1 MSEYNSKRGNETYK
15 TTHTHKSNTKIK
27 EKSNK
32 GKGSKKNNH
41 TKLKKVIKVC
51 VIAIVSL
58 IIIAI
63 GVIAGAFFGLF
74 GNDFKI
80 SKDDLTLS
88 SVNATAYD
96 KDGNLIAELSKDEK
110 RKVITIDEMNK
121 YLPKAFVAI
130 EDERFYEHHGVDL
143 KRTTAATVNYI
154 FKGGSSS
161 FGGSTITQQLVKNLT
176 QDKDRAGIAGILR
189 KVKEMSKAYQV
200 EQMLTKEQ
208 ILELYLNLIGLG
220 GQAYGV
226 ETSSQ
231 LYFSKSAKELSL
243 AECAYLAGIN
253 NSPSLYKP
261 FSDSQEQKD
270 KITKRT
276 QTVLAKMHELGY
288 IESDEEYNNAMKE
301 VENGL
306 EFKKGNINSNSG
318 HSYHTIA
325 ALQQAKQDLMKKNG
339 WSAEM
344 AEIQLYTKGYKIYTT
359 QDSTV
364 QTTMEEE
371 FKKDKYIVKS
381 RKNKDEDTGEYK
393 HSQAAMVIINHTT
406 GQVVGTVGGLGD
418 DAFTYGLNRAT
429 QSKRQTGSSMKPLAV
444 IAPAVEEKIITAATV
459 YDDCE
464 TSFGNYKPK
473 NYYSGYKGIS
483 TVRDAIEISQN
494 IIPLKIMA
502 ELTPQKSI
510 GYLKKMGISS
520 MVTSQDN
527 KSANDENL
535 SMALGGLTN
544 GVSPLEMA
552 AAYATIANGGEY
564 IEPIFYTKIE
574 DKSGNVVIEKE
585 QKKER
590 VLSEQAAYVTK
601 SILNQPVVGSKG
613 TATYCAISGMD
624 VCAKTGTTNDDYDRW
639 LCEFTPYYTAA
650 TWYGY
655 DDQEEVHYS
664 SGNPAGKIS
673 AAVFKEIHKGLEG
686 KSFKEPTGIVT
697 ATICKDTGL
706 LPSAGCTNT
715 ITEIFIKGTVPT
727 DTCTVGTVIQI
738 CKETNKIATEFCPE
752 KETKRFG
759 GIPEKESK
767 YNGKLWNSNI
777 SGLTST
783 PKETCDLHISPTN
796 TTENN
801 TTIETP
807 QTKGVSIPNVIGET
821 FASAKSKLEE
831 LKLKVEIKY
840 DSDENKEDGIV
851 LKQSIKSGTT
861 VDENSKIILTVNKK
875 SSSSINTT
883 NNTTTGNITVDD
895 SND

>member
-1 MSEYNSKRGNETYK
+1 MSEYNSKRENEK
-15 TTHTHKSNTKIK
+15 NRTHTHEANKKIK
-27 EKSNK
+27 EKNNK
-32 GKGSKKNNH
+32 VKGNKKNNH
-41 TKLKKVIKVC
+41 TKAKKVIKVC
-51 VIAIVSL
+51 VIALLAL
-58 IIIAI
+58 IIISI

-74 GNDFKI
+74 GDDFKI

-176 QDKDRAGIAGILR
+176 QDKDRSGIAGILR

-226 ETSSQ
+226 ETASQ
-231 LYFSKSAKELSL
+231 LYFNKSANELSL

-261 FSDSQEQKD
+261 FSDSQDQKD
-270 KITKRT
+270 KIIKRT
-276 QTVLAKMHELGY
+276 QTVLTKMHELGY
-288 IESDEEYNNAMKE
+288 IDSDEEYNNAMKE

-306 EFKKGNINSNSG
+306 AFKKGNINSNSG

-325 ALQQAKQDLMKKNG
+325 ALQQAKQDLMEKNG

-364 QTTMEEE
+364 QSAMENE

-393 HSQAAMVIINHTT
+393 HSQAAMVIIDHTT

-444 IAPAVEEKIITAATV
+444 IAPAVEEKIITPATV

-473 NYYSGYKGIS
+473 NYYSGYKGLS

-510 GYLKKMGISS
+510 EYLKKMGISS
-520 MVTSQDN
+520 MVTSQDS

-535 SMALGGLTN
+535 SMALGGLTK

-574 DKSGNVVIEKE
+574 DKSGNIVIEKE

-590 VLSEQAAYVTK
+590 VLSEQAAYITK
-601 SILNQPVVGSKG
+601 SILNQPVVGNKG

-655 DDQEEVHYS
+655 DDQETVHY

-673 AAVFKEIHKGLEG
+673 SAIFKEIHKNLEG

-706 LPSAGCTNT
+706 LPAAGCTNT
-715 ITEIFIKGTVPT
+715 VTDIFIKGTVPT
-727 DTCTVGTVIQI
+727 DTCSSGTVIEI

-752 KETKRFG
+752 KESRRFG
-759 GIPEKESK
+759 GLPEKESK

-777 SGLTST
+777 SGSASA
-783 PKETCDLHISPTN
+783 PKETCNVHTSPTN
-796 TTENN
+796 TVENN
-801 TTIETP
+801 TTVETP
-807 QTKGVSIPNVIGET
+807 QTSGVSVPNVIGESVT
-821 FASAKSKLEE
+821 SAKSKLEG

-840 DSDENKEDGIV
+840 DSDANKEDGVV

-875 SSSSINTT
+875 NNTTGGNTT
-883 NNTTTGNITVDD
+883 NNTDTGNTTVDGTE
-895 SND
+895 N

>member
-1 MSEYNSKRGNETYK
+1 MSEYNNKR
-15 TTHTHKSNTKIK
+15 SNRTSHSNSHSAS
-27 EKSNK
+27 EKVRNK
-32 GKGSKKNNH
+32 NMKNKKN
-41 TKLKKVIKVC
+41 KKVSKHPKFKKVMKVC
-51 VIAIVSL
+51 IIALVAL
-58 IIIAI
+58 IIITI

-74 GNDFKI
+74 GDDFKI
-80 SKDDLTLS
+80 SKDDLTLNN
-88 SVNATAYD
+88 VNATVYD

-110 RKVITIDEMNK
+110 RKVISMDEMNK

-143 KRTTAATVNYI
+143 KRTSAATVNYI

-176 QDKDRAGIAGILR
+176 QDKDRSGIAGILR

-226 ETSSQ
+226 ETASQ
-231 LYFSKSAKELSL
+231 LYFSKSANELSL

-261 FSDSQEQKD
+261 FSDNQDQKD
-270 KITKRT
+270 KIIKRT
-276 QTVLAKMHELGY
+276 QTVLTKMHELGY
-288 IESDEEYNNAMKE
+288 IDSDEEYNNAMKE

-306 EFKKGNINSNSG
+306 AFKKGNINSNSG

-325 ALQQAKQDLMKKNG
+325 ALQQAKQDLMEKNG

-359 QDSTV
+359 QDSAV
-364 QTTMEEE
+364 QNVMEEE

-381 RKNKDEDTGEYK
+381 KKSKDEDTGEYK
-393 HSQAAMVIINHTT
+393 HSQAAMVVIDHTT
-406 GQVVGTVGGLGD
+406 GKVVGTVGGLGD

-444 IAPAVEEKIITAATV
+444 IAPAIEEKIITAATV

-473 NYYSGYKGIS
+473 NYYSGYKGLS

-510 GYLKKMGISS
+510 EYLKKMGISS
-520 MVTSQDN
+520 MVTSQDS

-564 IEPIFYTKIE
+564 IEPIFYTKVE
-574 DKSGNVVIEKE
+574 DKSGNTVIEKE

-601 SILNQPVVGSKG
+601 SILNQPVIGSKG

-655 DDQEEVHYS
+655 DDQEEVHF

-673 AAVFKEIHKGLEG
+673 AAVFKEIHKGLES

-706 LPSAGCTNT
+706 LPSAGCSNT
-715 ITEIFIKGTVPT
+715 VTDIFIKGTVPT
-727 DTCTVGTVIQI
+727 DTCTAGTAIEI

-752 KETKRFG
+752 KETRRFG

-767 YNGKLWNSNI
+767 YNGKLWNSNL
-777 SGLTST
+777 SGSASAPKDTCNVHTSPAT
-783 PKETCDLHISPTN
+783 SETN
-796 TTENN
+796 TTV
-801 TTIETP
+801 ETP
-807 QTKGVSIPNVIGET
+807 QNKGIEVPNVIGESS
-821 FASAKSKLEE
+821 ASAKSKLEG

-840 DSDENKEDGIV
+840 DSDSSKEDGIV

-861 VDENSKIILTVNKK
+861 VDEGSKIIITVNKK
-875 SSSSINTT
+875 SNSTDNKIDNE
-883 NNTTTGNITVDD
+883 NNTIDDTTGGTGN
-895 SND
+895 

>member
-1 MSEYNSKRGNETYK
+1 MSEYNNKRSNRASHSNSHTASEKVKSKNIK
-15 TTHTHKSNTKIK
+15 NKK
-27 EKSNK
+27 EKK
-32 GKGSKKNNH
+32 VSKHPKF
-41 TKLKKVIKVC
+41 KKVMKVC
-51 VIAIVSL
+51 IIALVAL

-74 GNDFKI
+74 GDDFKI
-80 SKDDLTLS
+80 SKDDLTLNN
-88 SVNATAYD
+88 VNATVYD

-110 RKVITIDEMNK
+110 RKVISMDEMNK
-121 YLPKAFVAI
+121 YLPKAFIAI

-143 KRTTAATVNYI
+143 KRTSAATVNYI

-176 QDKDRAGIAGILR
+176 QDKDRSGIAGILR

-226 ETSSQ
+226 ETASQ
-231 LYFSKSAKELSL
+231 LYFSKSANELSL

-261 FSDSQEQKD
+261 FSDNQDQKD
-270 KITKRT
+270 KIIKRT
-276 QTVLAKMHELGY
+276 QTVLTKMHELGY
-288 IESDEEYNNAMKE
+288 IDSDEEYNNAMKE

-306 EFKKGNINSNSG
+306 AFKKGNINSNSG

-325 ALQQAKQDLMKKNG
+325 ALQQAKQDLMEKNG

-359 QDSTV
+359 QDSAV
-364 QTTMEEE
+364 QNVMEEE

-381 RKNKDEDTGEYK
+381 KKSKDEDTGEYK
-393 HSQAAMVIINHTT
+393 HSQAAMVVIDHTT
-406 GQVVGTVGGLGD
+406 GKVVGTVGGLGD

-444 IAPAVEEKIITAATV
+444 IAPAIEEKIITAATV

-473 NYYSGYKGIS
+473 NYYSGYKGLS

-510 GYLKKMGISS
+510 EYLKKMGISS
-520 MVTSQDN
+520 MVTSQDS

-564 IEPIFYTKIE
+564 IEPIFYTKVE
-574 DKSGNVVIEKE
+574 DKSGNTVIEKE

-601 SILNQPVVGSKG
+601 SILNQPVIGSKG

-655 DDQEEVHYS
+655 DDQEEVHF

-673 AAVFKEIHKGLEG
+673 AAVFKEIHKGLES

-706 LPSAGCTNT
+706 LPSAGCSNT
-715 ITEIFIKGTVPT
+715 VTDIFIKGTVPT
-727 DTCTVGTVIQI
+727 DTCTAGTAIEI

-752 KETKRFG
+752 KETRRFG

-767 YNGKLWNSNI
+767 YNGKLWNSNL
-777 SGLTST
+777 SGSASAPKDTCNVHTSPAT
-783 PKETCDLHISPTN
+783 SETN
-796 TTENN
+796 TTV
-801 TTIETP
+801 ETP
-807 QTKGVSIPNVIGET
+807 QNKGIEVPNVIGESS
-821 FASAKSKLEE
+821 ASAKSKLEG

-840 DSDENKEDGIV
+840 DSDSSKEDGIV

-861 VDENSKIILTVNKK
+861 VDEGSKIIITVNKK
-875 SSSSINTT
+875 SNSTDNKIDNE
-883 NNTTTGNITVDD
+883 NNTIDDTTGGTGN
-895 SND
+895 

>member
-1 MSEYNSKRGNETYK
+1 MSEYNNKRSNRASHSNSHTASEKVKSK
-15 TTHTHKSNTKIK
+15 NTKNK
-27 EKSNK
+27 K
-32 GKGSKKNNH
+32 GKKVSKHPKF
-41 TKLKKVIKVC
+41 KKVMKIC
-51 VIAIVSL
+51 IIALVAL

-74 GNDFKI
+74 GDDFKI
-80 SKDDLTLS
+80 SKDDLTLNN
-88 SVNATAYD
+88 VNATVYD

-110 RKVITIDEMNK
+110 RKVISMDEMNK

-143 KRTTAATVNYI
+143 KRTSAATVNYI

-176 QDKDRAGIAGILR
+176 QDKDRSGIAGILR

-226 ETSSQ
+226 ETASQ
-231 LYFSKSAKELSL
+231 LYFSKSANELSL

-261 FSDSQEQKD
+261 FSDNQDQKD
-270 KITKRT
+270 KIIKRT
-276 QTVLAKMHELGY
+276 QTVLTKMHELGY
-288 IESDEEYNNAMKE
+288 IDSDEEYNNAMKE

-306 EFKKGNINSNSG
+306 AFKKGNINSNSG

-325 ALQQAKQDLMKKNG
+325 ALQQAKQDLMEKNG

-359 QDSTV
+359 QDSAV
-364 QTTMEEE
+364 QSVMEEE

-381 RKNKDEDTGEYK
+381 KKSKDEDTGEYK
-393 HSQAAMVIINHTT
+393 HSQAAMVIIDHTT
-406 GQVVGTVGGLGD
+406 GKVVGTVGGLGD

-444 IAPAVEEKIITAATV
+444 IAPAIEEKIITAATV

-473 NYYSGYKGIS
+473 NYYSGYKGLS

-510 GYLKKMGISS
+510 EYLKKMGISS

-564 IEPIFYTKIE
+564 IEPIFYTKVE
-574 DKSGNVVIEKE
+574 DKSGNTVIEKE

-601 SILNQPVVGSKG
+601 SILNQPVTGSKG

-655 DDQEEVHYS
+655 DDQEEVHF

-673 AAVFKEIHKGLEG
+673 AAVFKEIHKGLES

-706 LPSAGCTNT
+706 LPSAGCSNT
-715 ITEIFIKGTVPT
+715 VTDIFIKGTVPT
-727 DTCTVGTVIQI
+727 DTCTAGTAIEI
-738 CKETNKIATEFCPE
+738 CKETNMIATEFCPE
-752 KETKRFG
+752 KEQRRFG

-767 YNGKLWNSNI
+767 YNGKLWNSNL
-777 SGLTST
+777 SGSASA
-783 PKETCDLHISPTN
+783 PKETCNVHTSPAISETN
-796 TTENN
+796 TTV
-801 TTIETP
+801 ETP
-807 QTKGVSIPNVIGET
+807 QNKGIEVPSVIGET
-821 FASAKSKLEE
+821 LSSAKSKLEG

-840 DSDENKEDGIV
+840 DSDSSKEDGVV

-861 VDENSKIILTVNKK
+861 VDEGSKIIITVNKK
-875 SSSSINTT
+875 DNTTGGNTT
-883 NNTTTGNITVDD
+883 NNTDTGNTTVDEPE
-895 SND
+895 N

>member
-1 MSEYNSKRGNETYK
+1 MSEYNNKRSNRASHSNSHTASEKVKSKNIK
-15 TTHTHKSNTKIK
+15 NKK
-27 EKSNK
+27 EKK
-32 GKGSKKNNH
+32 VSKHPKF
-41 TKLKKVIKVC
+41 KKVMKVC
-51 VIAIVSL
+51 IIALVAL

-74 GNDFKI
+74 GDDFKI
-80 SKDDLTLS
+80 SKDDLTLNN
-88 SVNATAYD
+88 VNATVYD

-110 RKVITIDEMNK
+110 RKVISMDEMNK
-121 YLPKAFVAI
+121 YLPKAFIAI

-143 KRTTAATVNYI
+143 KRTSAATVNYI

-176 QDKDRAGIAGILR
+176 QDKDRSGIAGILR

-226 ETSSQ
+226 ETASQ
-231 LYFSKSAKELSL
+231 LYFSKSANELSL

-261 FSDSQEQKD
+261 FSDNQDQKD
-270 KITKRT
+270 KIIKRT
-276 QTVLAKMHELGY
+276 QTVLTKMHELGY
-288 IESDEEYNNAMKE
+288 IDSDEEYNNAMKE

-306 EFKKGNINSNSG
+306 AFKKGNINSNSG

-325 ALQQAKQDLMKKNG
+325 ALQQAKQDLMEKNG

-359 QDSTV
+359 QDSAV
-364 QTTMEEE
+364 QNVMEEE

-381 RKNKDEDTGEYK
+381 RKSKDEDTGEYK
-393 HSQAAMVIINHTT
+393 HSQAAMVIIDHTT
-406 GQVVGTVGGLGD
+406 GKVVGTVGGLGD

-444 IAPAVEEKIITAATV
+444 IAPAIEEKIITAATV

-473 NYYSGYKGIS
+473 NYYSGYKGLS

-510 GYLKKMGISS
+510 EYLKKMGISS

-564 IEPIFYTKIE
+564 IEPIFYTKVE
-574 DKSGNVVIEKE
+574 DKSGNTVIEKE

-601 SILNQPVVGSKG
+601 SILNQPVIGSKG

-655 DDQEEVHYS
+655 DDQEEVHF

-673 AAVFKEIHKGLEG
+673 AAVFKEIHKGLES

-706 LPSAGCTNT
+706 LPSAGCSNT
-715 ITEIFIKGTVPT
+715 VTDIFIKGTVPT
-727 DTCTVGTVIQI
+727 DTCTAGTAIEI

-752 KETKRFG
+752 KETRRFG

-767 YNGKLWNSNI
+767 YNGKLWNSNL
-777 SGLTST
+777 SGSASAPKDTCNVHTSPAT
-783 PKETCDLHISPTN
+783 SETN
-796 TTENN
+796 TTV
-801 TTIETP
+801 ETP
-807 QTKGVSIPNVIGET
+807 QNKGIEVPNVIGESS
-821 FASAKSKLEE
+821 ASAKSKLEG

-840 DSDENKEDGIV
+840 DSDSSKEDGIV

-861 VDENSKIILTVNKK
+861 VDEGSKIIITVNKK
-875 SSSSINTT
+875 SNSTDNKIDNE
-883 NNTTTGNITVDD
+883 NNTIDDTTGGTGN
-895 SND
+895 

>member
-1 MSEYNSKRGNETYK
+1 MSEYNNKR
-15 TTHTHKSNTKIK
+15 SNRTSHSNSHSAS
-27 EKSNK
+27 EKVRNK
-32 GKGSKKNNH
+32 NMKNKKN
-41 TKLKKVIKVC
+41 KKVSKHLKFKKVMKVC
-51 VIAIVSL
+51 IIALVAL
-58 IIIAI
+58 IIITI

-74 GNDFKI
+74 GDDFKI
-80 SKDDLTLS
+80 SKDDLTLNN
-88 SVNATAYD
+88 VNATVYD

-110 RKVITIDEMNK
+110 RKVISMDEMNK

-143 KRTTAATVNYI
+143 KRTSAATVNYI

-176 QDKDRAGIAGILR
+176 QDKDRSGIAGILR

-226 ETSSQ
+226 ETASQ
-231 LYFSKSAKELSL
+231 LYFSKSANELSL

-261 FSDSQEQKD
+261 FSDNQDQKD
-270 KITKRT
+270 KIIKRT
-276 QTVLAKMHELGY
+276 QTVLTKMHELGY
-288 IESDEEYNNAMKE
+288 IDSDEEYNNAMKE

-306 EFKKGNINSNSG
+306 AFKKGNINSNSG

-325 ALQQAKQDLMKKNG
+325 ALQQAKQDLMEKNG

-359 QDSTV
+359 QDSAV
-364 QTTMEEE
+364 QNVMEEE

-381 RKNKDEDTGEYK
+381 KKSKDEDTGEYK
-393 HSQAAMVIINHTT
+393 HSQAAMVVIDHTT
-406 GQVVGTVGGLGD
+406 GKVVGTVGGLGD

-444 IAPAVEEKIITAATV
+444 IAPAIEEKIITAATV

-473 NYYSGYKGIS
+473 NYYSGYKGLS

-510 GYLKKMGISS
+510 EYLKKMGISS
-520 MVTSQDN
+520 MVTSQDS

-564 IEPIFYTKIE
+564 IEPIFYTKVE
-574 DKSGNVVIEKE
+574 DKSGNTVIEKE

-601 SILNQPVVGSKG
+601 SILNQPVIGSKG

-655 DDQEEVHYS
+655 DDQEEVHF

-673 AAVFKEIHKGLEG
+673 AAVFKEIHKGLES

-706 LPSAGCTNT
+706 LPSAGCSNT
-715 ITEIFIKGTVPT
+715 VTDIFIKGTVPT
-727 DTCTVGTVIQI
+727 DTCTAGTAIEI

-752 KETKRFG
+752 KETRRFG

-767 YNGKLWNSNI
+767 YNGKLWNSNL
-777 SGLTST
+777 SGSASAPKDTCNVHTSPAT
-783 PKETCDLHISPTN
+783 SETN
-796 TTENN
+796 TTV
-801 TTIETP
+801 ETP
-807 QTKGVSIPNVIGET
+807 QNKGIEVPNVIGESS
-821 FASAKSKLEE
+821 ASAKSKLEG

-840 DSDENKEDGIV
+840 DSDSSKEDGIV

-861 VDENSKIILTVNKK
+861 VDEGSKIIITVNKK
-875 SSSSINTT
+875 SNSTDNKIDNE
-883 NNTTTGNITVDD
+883 NNTIDDTTGGTGN
-895 SND
+895 